1 MRWGTILI
9 VLAGWALVS
18 LAAIAASGTPRGG
31 VPFVDF
37 TPHGTQPGLTHAL
50 EGSQNC
56 MGCHSGGDAQDH
68 FPANGWSGSM
78 MANAT
83 RDPLFWAA
91 LDVANADGAANGA
104 EGIGEWCLRCHTPKG
119 WHEGRVRKTVA
130 IPPGHSPLPGEIVDG
145 FQGCLLEG
153 APDWLDDQDSDF
165 GGIGCHACH
174 RAMAQGPMGEAGF
187 KGNADIWLDDA
198 DCNGQ
203 PSVGP
208 CRAGPYEYPYTY
220 TSLKWGEVTYF
231 GPPHVWKKSEF
242 HGDSAMC
249 GSCHDVTSPTL
260 DTGPFRTLILA
271 NGTQKGLDTGL
282 AYPIERTYS
291 EWQRSDYAL
300 TLFRDGMEP
309 DGATVHGEV
318 VARTEHCQHCHMR
331 QAEAPEALPDMELQ
345 VCNVG
350 GPPRNGNLPMHEFV
364 GGNSWIP
371 KILKG
376 EYPNLNRAD
385 AFDRTSAWATQML
398 AERTAKVET
407 RATRSGGNLSVQV
420 KVTNLAGHKLP
431 TGYGEGRRMWLDV
444 DVRDANGVSIWR
456 NGAFDPATGDL
467 SIDAQTKVYEVKQG
481 LWDDNTGTCRTQD
494 AKGREVFHFVLN
506 NCVAKDNRIPPLGFT
521 GANDPELA
529 SYAYSYPETAPGS
542 GISVNH
548 DTTAYV
554 VPLPGAVAWPV
565 TVDARLKYQI
575 ASKDYIQFLR
585 DQAVERGFQAE
596 NDLCADGP
604 GRPYTVGPQDK
615 TRGQY
620 MYDLWA
626 NPVYGRSPPLDAG
639 QHAVSVEAP

>member
-9 VLAGWALVS
+9 LAAGWAVVS
-18 LAAIAASGTPRGG
+18 LAAIAASGTPRGSA
-31 VPFVDF
+31 PFVDF
-37 TPHGTQPGLTHAL
+37 TPHGTQPGLTYGL

-56 MGCHSGGDAQDH
+56 MGCHGGGPQDNH
-68 FPANGWSGSM
+68 YPANGWSGSM

-119 WHEGRVRKTVA
+119 WYEGRVRKTVA
-130 IPPGHSPLPGEIVDG
+130 IPSGHTPLPGEVVDG

-153 APDWLDDQDSDF
+153 TPESMDSGDSDF
-165 GGIGCHACH
+165 GGVGCHACH
-174 RAMAQGPMGEAGF
+174 RVAEQGPSGEALMT
-187 KGNADIWLDDA
+187 GNADIWLDDA

-203 PSVGP
+203 PGAGP
-208 CRAGPYEYPYTY
+208 CRAGPYSYPHVVPE
-220 TSLKWGEVTYF
+220 WGGATYF
-231 GPPHVWKKSEF
+231 GPPHVWKKSEL
-242 HGDSAMC
+242 HSDSAMC

-260 DTGPFRTLILA
+260 DSGPFRTLILA
-271 NGTQKGLDTGL
+271 DGSKTGHDTGL

-291 EWQRSDYAL
+291 EWQHSDFAA

-309 DGATVHGEV
+309 DGDAIPGKV

-331 QAEAPEALPDMELQ
+331 QAKPPEWAPETELLA
-345 VCNVG
+345 CSS
-350 GPPRNGNLPMHEFV
+350 GPPRNGNLPTHEFV
-364 GGNSWIP
+364 GGNAWIP
-371 KILKG
+371 QILKG
-376 EYPNLNRAD
+376 EYPFLYRD
-385 AFDRTSAWATQML
+385 EAFDRTSAWATQML

-481 LWDDNTGTCRTQD
+481 LWDDSTGTCRTQD
-494 AKGREVFHFVLN
+494 AKGREIFHFVLN

-521 GANDPELA
+521 GASDPELA
-529 SYAYSYPETAPGS
+529 SYAYSYPETSPGS

-626 NPVYGRSPPLDAG
+626 NPAYGRSPPLDAG
-639 QHAVSVEAP
+639 QHAVSVAAP